1 MRDGPGD
8 GAFDVVE
15 KLFDDR
21 VVCWDDESLEL
32 DPIAGAAFE
41 VECVPKQHSSMAG
54 YRFEDMPAVNDVPV
68 HAVEGELSEPS
79 GKICSACVSDPPMP
93 PLAPSAS
100 KRSKIIGLQSVPGQ
114 IRSCGD
120 PRVANNGLTASNV
133 APGSNRS

>member
-1 MRDGPGD
+1 MWMRGGPGD

-21 VVCWDDESLEL
+21 VVRGDDESLEL
-32 DPIAGAAFE
+32 DPIASAAFE

-79 GKICSACVSDPPMP
+79 RKICGACVSDPPMP
-93 PLAPSAS
+93 PAGAVGQQSIQNHWAPVGSRPHS
-100 KRSKIIGLQSVPGQ
+100 VLRRSEGREQRLDSVECY
-114 IRSCGD
+114 SWE
-120 PRVANNGLTASNV
+120 
-133 APGSNRS
+133 